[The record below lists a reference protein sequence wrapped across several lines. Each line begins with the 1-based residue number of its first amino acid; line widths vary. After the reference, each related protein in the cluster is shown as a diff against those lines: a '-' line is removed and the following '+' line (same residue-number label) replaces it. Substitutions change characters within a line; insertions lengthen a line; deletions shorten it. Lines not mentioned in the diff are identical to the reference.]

1 MSTKFRHLSMHH
13 GGLLGAV
20 DSLVCC
26 IGSFVAAVTLIVLH
40 VSPVLSCG
48 CVAPYVSGV
57 STLALPGSPVLFFQH
72 LVSYVTVVL
81 PLVAPVSLRFSDPC
95 VAPWHTEV

>member
-1 MSTKFRHLSMHH
+1 MSMKFRHLSMQYGG

-26 IGSFVAAVTLIVLH
+26 IGSFVAAVTLVLH

-72 LVSYVTVVL
+72 LGPYVCIWSRACCCSCLSAVIL
-81 PLVAPVSLRFSDPC
+81 
-95 VAPWHTEV
+95 